1 MNSIDMLYE
10 DYCVLTFR
18 YSDGSEVQCVSTLN
32 LSILKSLGIDYID
45 GIVDLLS
52 YKIIPNDLFLN
63 IYELKIEKG
72 KELSLSPLD
81 EFFQKSIKRR
91 WYNV

>member
-1 MNSIDMLYE
+1 MVDIDMLYE

-32 LSILKSLGIDYID
+32 LSILKNLELDYID

-63 IYELKIEKG
+63 IYELKIERG
-72 KELSLSPLD
+72 KELSLSLLD
-81 EFFQKSIKRR
+81 EYFQKSIKRR
-91 WYNV
+91 WSDV